1 MDERKHEFEELR
13 YYILT
18 AIDELKERMQS
29 IEEKLIMWRQQ
40 SLAETIELKTKISTG
55 AAIISFAVSLAV
67 AIVYSIIR

>member
-40 SLAETIELKTKISTG
+40 SLAETIELKTKISTS